1 MIHLFYL
8 FSVFIISLA
17 YTFYYTVKCSY
28 EEQNQKGV
36 SELVQKLRSVLK
48 MRKAVNVLKESK

>member
-8 FSVFIISLA
+8 FFVFRISLA
-17 YTFYYTVKCSY
+17 YTFYYTIKCSY

-36 SELVQKLRSVLK
+36 FELVQKLRIVLK
-48 MRKAVNVLKESK
+48 NEKNY